1 MGSSPSGRSQRP
13 EERDPGTESIRSIPP
28 TRGAGLNGRCL
39 VYWYYIMLPSMAVY
53 AHLTPEAIFVSS
65 RMNVFHACCGRL
77 IWAVLG
83 DCTRNFSTSAAHDHL
98 WLLHRYQNSFSDFKS
113 LLRFDCLLEPRILT
127 KVTSR

>member
-65 RMNVFHACCGRL
+65 RV
-77 IWAVLG
+77 
-83 DCTRNFSTSAAHDHL
+83 S
-98 WLLHRYQNSFSDFKS
+98 
-113 LLRFDCLLEPRILT
+113 CLLWSIDLGSSWRLYSQFFYFGS
-127 KVTSR
+127 SRSSMASAQISE